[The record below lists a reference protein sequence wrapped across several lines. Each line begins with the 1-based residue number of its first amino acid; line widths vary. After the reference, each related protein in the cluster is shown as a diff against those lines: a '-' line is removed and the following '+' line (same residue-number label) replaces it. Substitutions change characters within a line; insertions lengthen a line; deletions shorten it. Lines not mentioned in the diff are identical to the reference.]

1 MCFLFR
7 LDLSL
12 HAGAGKKIWNFEFR
26 NQTRAWLTSTAPPTL
41 FNLNRVG
48 EVALKIYFEEVIQI
62 FELK

>member
-1 MCFLFR
+1 M
-7 LDLSL
+7 
-12 HAGAGKKIWNFEFR
+12 AK
-26 NQTRAWLTSTAPPTL
+26 AWLTPTAPPTL